1 MLQPGPRRAAR
12 TFHCVRVFSRMFL
25 LRAIPVLVL
34 GFFLVLGS
42 SVAATAQ
49 NVLGGRLDALPGTPE
64 NPLNVGIGI
73 RIDQITG
80 VDQKAENYGA
90 VVVLRVEWTDPALA
104 FDPEELGR
112 DIRVFNPPDLANH
125 AASIGSVLPA
135 FVIHNQQSNKWIHES
150 AASLRYDGRVLYVE
164 KSSLTLQAPHF
175 DFRKYPFDT
184 QEFHF
189 EVVSVFPS
197 EYVTYHPLN
206 EFSGL
211 GDQLGEEEWI
221 LNNARLET
229 SRVLGLS
236 GKESDQVALVF
247 EGNRHLTYYV
257 IRVFLPMLVLI
268 SVGWALFF
276 LDEYRRRIEIAGG
289 NLLVFVAFNW
299 AISADLPKLGYLTFL
314 DFVLQCMFLMTG
326 ALIVF
331 NVALRRLKVS
341 GKEGAARTLDNYA
354 IKWIYPLGYAA
365 IVAYAVSAFLLVP

>member
-1 MLQPGPRRAAR
+1 MTMKLMRIL
-12 TFHCVRVFSRMFL
+12 CVV
-25 LRAIPVLVL
+25 AVACLVAV
-34 GFFLVLGS
+34 GGK
-42 SVAATAQ
+42 AQAQ
-49 NVLGGRLDALPGTPE
+49 NGLEGGVGPLVGTPE
-64 NPLNVGIGI
+64 NPLQVGIGI
-73 RIDQITG
+73 RIDQVTS

-90 VVVLRVEWTDPALA
+90 VVVLRAEWTDPALA
-104 FDPEELGR
+104 FDRDEVGREIQVFTPPVLADHARGLGA
-112 DIRVFNPPDLANH
+112 IV
-125 AASIGSVLPA
+125 PA

-150 AASLRYDGRVLYVE
+150 AASLRHNGHVVYVE

-184 QEFHF
+184 QEFFF

-197 EYVTYHPLN
+197 EYVTYYPL
-206 EFSGL
+206 EEHSGL
-211 GDQLGEEEWI
+211 GDMLGEEEWI
-221 LNNARLET
+221 LDNARVEHST
-229 SRVLGLS
+229 VIGLS
-236 GKESDQVALVF
+236 GRDSDQVALAF

-268 SVGWALFF
+268 TVGWALFF

-314 DFVLQCMFLMTG
+314 DFILQCMFLMTG

-331 NVALRRLKVS
+331 NVALRKLKVS
-341 GKEGAARTLDNYA
+341 GREDAARKLDNYA

-365 IVAYAVSAFLLVP
+365 IVGYAVFAFLMTP

>member
-1 MLQPGPRRAAR
+1 MLPAPRWAAR
-12 TFHCVRVFSRMFL
+12 VFHCVRVFSRMFL

-34 GFFLVLGS
+34 SVFLVFS
-42 SVAATAQ
+42 SSIVATAQ
-49 NVLGGRLDALPGTPE
+49 NVLAGRLDALPGTPE
-64 NPLNVGIGI
+64 NPLDVGVGI

-104 FDPEELGR
+104 FDPEEQGR

-175 DFRKYPFDT
+175 NFRKYPFDT

-189 EVVSVFPS
+189 EVASVFPS
-197 EYVTYHPLN
+197 EYVNYYPLV

-229 SRVLGLS
+229 SKVLGLS

-276 LDEYRRRIEIAGG
+276 LDEFRRRIEIASG

-341 GKEGAARTLDNYA
+341 GKEGTARTLDNYA

>member
-1 MLQPGPRRAAR
+1 MILFRALLLIFVTAALSAASVGP
-12 TFHCVRVFSRMFL
+12 
-25 LRAIPVLVL
+25 L
-34 GFFLVLGS
+34 G
-42 SVAATAQ
+42 AQ
-49 NVLGGRLDALPGTPE
+49 NILDNRLDTPIGTPE
-64 NPLNVGIGI
+64 NPLDVGIGI
-73 RIDQITG
+73 KIDQITS

-104 FDPEELGR
+104 FDPKEAGR
-112 DIRVFNPPDLANH
+112 EFRVFNPPALADH
-125 AASIGSVLPA
+125 AAEIGTVVPA
-135 FVIHNQQSNKWIHES
+135 FVIHNQQSNRWIHES
-150 AASLRYDGRVLYVE
+150 AASLRYDGRVLYAE

-189 EVVSVFPS
+189 EIVSIFPS
-197 EYVTYHPLN
+197 QYVSYHPLE

-211 GDQLGEEEWI
+211 GDLLGEEEWI
-221 LNNARLET
+221 LDNPRIET
-229 SRVLGLS
+229 SQVVGLS
-236 GKESDQVALVF
+236 GQDSDQVALVF
-247 EGNRHLTYYV
+247 EGHRHLTYYV

-331 NVALRRLKVS
+331 NVALRKLKVS
-341 GKEGAARTLDNYA
+341 GREDGAKKLDNYA

-365 IVAYAVSAFLLVP
+365 IVGYAIFAYLLVP

>member
-1 MLQPGPRRAAR
+1 MSLFRALILISL
-12 TFHCVRVFSRMFL
+12 TVVST
-25 LRAIPVLVL
+25 I
-34 GFFLVLGS
+34 
-42 SVAATAQ
+42 ATVTGVGAQ
-49 NVLGGRLDALPGTPE
+49 NTLDGRLDALVGTPE
-64 NPLNVGIGI
+64 NPLDVGIGI
-73 RIDQITG
+73 QIDQITS

-104 FDPEELGR
+104 FDPRDLGR
-112 DIRVFNPPDLANH
+112 DFRVFYPPDLADH
-125 AASIGSVLPA
+125 AAKIGTIVPA
-135 FVIHNQQSNKWIHES
+135 FVIHNQQTNKWIHES
-150 AASLRYDGRVLYVE
+150 AAAVRHDGRVRYVE

-197 EYVTYHPLN
+197 DFVSYYPL
-206 EFSGL
+206 EESSGL
-211 GDQLGEEEWI
+211 GDMLGEEEWI
-221 LNNARLET
+221 LDNPRLQR
-229 SRVLGLS
+229 SQVIGLS
-236 GKESDQVALVF
+236 GQQSDQVSLIF
-247 EGNRHLTYYV
+247 EGHRHLTYYV

-268 SVGWALFF
+268 TVGWALFF

-331 NVALRRLKVS
+331 NVALRKLKVS
-341 GKEGAARTLDNYA
+341 GREDGARMLDNYA

-365 IVAYAVSAFLLVP
+365 IVGYAIFAYLLTP

>member
-1 MLQPGPRRAAR
+1 MN
-12 TFHCVRVFSRMFL
+12 FVRFLCFVFTACLF
-25 LRAIPVLVL
+25 AL
-34 GFFLVLGS
+34 GGK
-42 SVAATAQ
+42 AQAQ
-49 NVLGGRLDALPGTPE
+49 NALDGGLAALVGTPE
-64 NPLNVGIGI
+64 NPLKVGIGI
-73 RIDQITG
+73 QIDQVTS
-80 VDQKAENYGA
+80 VDQKSENYGA

-104 FDPEELGR
+104 FDRDAVGR
-112 DIRVFNPPDLANH
+112 EYQVFNPRTLAEH
-125 AASIGSVLPA
+125 ASDVGAVVPA

-150 AASLRYDGRVLYVE
+150 AASLHYDGHVVYVE

-184 QEFHF
+184 QEFFF
-189 EVVSVFPS
+189 EVVSIFPS
-197 EYVTYHPLN
+197 EYVSYYPL
-206 EFSGL
+206 EDHSGL
-211 GDQLGEEEWI
+211 GNLLGEEEWVMG
-221 LNNARLET
+221 NPQ
-229 SRVLGLS
+229 VLHSTVVGLS
-236 GKESDQVALVF
+236 GRESDQVALAF
-247 EGNRHLTYYV
+247 EGHRHLTYYV

-331 NVALRRLKVS
+331 NVALRKMKVS
-341 GKEGAARTLDNYA
+341 GHEGRARMLDNYA

-365 IVAYAVSAFLLVP
+365 IVGYAVFAYLLVP

>member
-1 MLQPGPRRAAR
+1 MTLFRALTLTFLTAAMMAASLGP
-12 TFHCVRVFSRMFL
+12 VR
-25 LRAIPVLVL
+25 
-34 GFFLVLGS
+34 
-42 SVAATAQ
+42 AQ
-49 NVLGGRLDALPGTPE
+49 NILDNRLDALVGTPE
-64 NPLNVGIGI
+64 NPLDVGIGI
-73 RIDQITG
+73 KIDQITS

-104 FDPEELGR
+104 FDPQEVGR
-112 DIRVFNPPDLANH
+112 DIRVFNPPALADH
-125 AASIGSVLPA
+125 AAEIGTVVPA
-135 FVIHNQQSNKWIHES
+135 FVIHNQQSNRWIHES

-184 QEFHF
+184 QEFYF
-189 EVVSVFPS
+189 EVVSIFPS
-197 EYVTYHPLN
+197 QYVSYYPLE

-211 GDQLGEEEWI
+211 GDLLGEEEWI
-221 LNNARLET
+221 LENARIET
-229 SRVLGLS
+229 SQVTGLS
-236 GKESDQVALVF
+236 GQNSDQVALVF
-247 EGNRHLTYYV
+247 EGHRHLTYYV

-268 SVGWALFF
+268 TVGWALFF

-331 NVALRRLKVS
+331 NVALRRLKIS
-341 GKEGAARTLDNYA
+341 GRETGARKLDNYA

-365 IVAYAVSAFLLVP
+365 IVGYAVFAYLLVP

>member
-1 MLQPGPRRAAR
+1 MTL
-12 TFHCVRVFSRMFL
+12 F
-25 LRAIPVLVL
+25 RAIYFVAFTVCLVS
-34 GFFLVLGS
+34 FFPDKAVS
-42 SVAATAQ
+42 Q
-49 NVLGGRLDALPGTPE
+49 NVLGGHLDALAGTPE
-64 NPLNVGIGI
+64 NPLEVGVGI

-104 FDPEELGR
+104 YDHEELGR

-125 AASIGSVLPA
+125 AAEVGAVMPA

-150 AASLRYDGRVLYVE
+150 AASLRYDGRVVYVE
-164 KSSLTLQAPHF
+164 KSSLILQAPHF

-189 EVVSVFPS
+189 EVVSIFPT
-197 EYVTYHPLN
+197 EYVSYYPLE

-211 GDQLGEEEWI
+211 GDLLGEEEWI
-221 LNNARLET
+221 LNNARLEA
-229 SRVLGLS
+229 SEVMGLS
-236 GKESDQVALVF
+236 GRESDQVALVF

-341 GKEGAARTLDNYA
+341 GKEGTARTLDNYA

-365 IVAYAVSAFLLVP
+365 IVAYAVFAYLLVP

>member
-1 MLQPGPRRAAR
+1 MNL
-12 TFHCVRVFSRMFL
+12 VRFL
-25 LRAIPVLVL
+25 C
-34 GFFLVLGS
+34 FFAVTACLFALDS
-42 SVAATAQ
+42 KAQAQ
-49 NVLGGRLDALPGTPE
+49 NVLDGGLAALVGTPE
-64 NPLNVGIGI
+64 NPLEVGIGI
-73 RIDQITG
+73 RIDQVTS

-104 FDPEELGR
+104 FDREEVGR
-112 DIRVFNPPDLANH
+112 EIQVFNPGALAEH
-125 AASIGSVLPA
+125 AAEIGAVIPA

-150 AASLRYDGRVLYVE
+150 AASLRYDGHVVYVE

-184 QEFHF
+184 QEFFF
-189 EVVSVFPS
+189 EVVSIFPS
-197 EYVTYHPLN
+197 EYVSYYPL
-206 EFSGL
+206 EEYSGL
-211 GDQLGEEEWI
+211 GDLLGEEEW
-221 LNNARLET
+221 
-229 SRVLGLS
+229 VLDNPQVLHSTVIGLS
-236 GKESDQVALVF
+236 GRDSDQVALAF
-247 EGNRHLTYYV
+247 QGHRHLTYYV

-331 NVALRRLKVS
+331 NVALRKMKVS
-341 GKEGAARTLDNYA
+341 GHEDGARKLDNYA

-365 IVAYAVSAFLLVP
+365 IVGYAIFAYLLVP

>member
-1 MLQPGPRRAAR
+1 MTLFRALTLTILTAAMMAASLGPVRAQNILDNR
-12 TFHCVRVFSRMFL
+12 L
-25 LRAIPVLVL
+25 DVLV
-34 GFFLVLGS
+34 
-42 SVAATAQ
+42 
-49 NVLGGRLDALPGTPE
+49 GTPE
-64 NPLNVGIGI
+64 NPLDVGIGI
-73 RIDQITG
+73 KIDQITS

-104 FDPEELGR
+104 FDPQEVGR
-112 DIRVFNPPDLANH
+112 DIRVFNPPALADH
-125 AASIGSVLPA
+125 AAEIGTVVPA

-189 EVVSVFPS
+189 EVVSIFPS
-197 EYVTYHPLN
+197 QYVSYYPLE

-211 GDQLGEEEWI
+211 GDLLGEEEWI
-221 LNNARLET
+221 LENARIET
-229 SRVLGLS
+229 SQVTGLS
-236 GKESDQVALVF
+236 GQDSDQVALVF
-247 EGNRHLTYYV
+247 EGHRHLTYYV

-268 SVGWALFF
+268 TVGWALFF

-314 DFVLQCMFLMTG
+314 DFILQCMFLMTG

-331 NVALRRLKVS
+331 NVALRKLKVS
-341 GKEGAARTLDNYA
+341 GRETGARKLDNYA

-365 IVAYAVSAFLLVP
+365 IVGYAVFAYLLVP

>member
-1 MLQPGPRRAAR
+1 M
-12 TFHCVRVFSRMFL
+12 TVFRIICLFALTVFL
-25 LRAIPVLVL
+25 ITAPVEKA
-34 GFFLVLGS
+34 G
-42 SVAATAQ
+42 AQ
-49 NVLGGRLDALPGTPE
+49 NALGGRLDALAGTPE
-64 NPLNVGIGI
+64 NPLEVGVGIK
-73 RIDQITG
+73 IDQITS

-90 VVVLRVEWTDPALA
+90 VVVLRVEWIDPALA
-104 FDPEELGR
+104 FDRDDVGR
-112 DIRVFNPPDLANH
+112 DIRVFNPPALADH
-125 AASIGSVLPA
+125 AAQIGAVLPA

-150 AASLRYDGRVLYVE
+150 AASLRYDGRVVYVE

-175 DFRKYPFDT
+175 NFRKYPFDT

-189 EVVSVFPS
+189 DVVSIFPS
-197 EYVTYHPLN
+197 EYVSYYPLD

-211 GDQLGEEEWI
+211 GNLLGEEEWI
-221 LNNARLET
+221 LDSDRLEV
-229 SRVLGLS
+229 SQVIGLS
-236 GKESDQVALVF
+236 GRDSDQVALIF
-247 EGNRHLTYYV
+247 EGKRHLTYYV

-268 SVGWALFF
+268 TVGWALFF

-331 NVALRRLKVS
+331 NVALRRLKVAGRES
-341 GKEGAARTLDNYA
+341 AARKLDNYA

-365 IVAYAVSAFLLVP
+365 IVGYAVFAYLLVP

>member
-1 MLQPGPRRAAR
+1 M
-12 TFHCVRVFSRMFL
+12 H
-25 LRAIPVLVL
+25 
-34 GFFLVLGS
+34 
-42 SVAATAQ
+42 
-49 NVLGGRLDALPGTPE
+49 ALAGTPE
-64 NPLNVGIGI
+64 NPLDVGIGI
-73 RIDQITG
+73 KIDQITS

-90 VVVLRVEWTDPALA
+90 VVVLRVEWTDPLLA
-104 FDPEELGR
+104 FDAKELGR
-112 DIRVFNPPDLANH
+112 EIRVFNPPALADH
-125 AASIGSVLPA
+125 AAEVGAVVPA

-150 AASLRYDGRVLYVE
+150 AASLRQDGSVVYVE

-189 EVVSVFPS
+189 DVASIFPT
-197 EYVTYHPLN
+197 EYVSYYPLE

-211 GDQLGEEEWI
+211 GDLLGEEEWI
-221 LNNARLET
+221 LDNARVEA
-229 SRVLGLS
+229 SKVIGIS
-236 GKESDQVALVF
+236 GRESDQVALIF

-268 SVGWALFF
+268 TVGWALFF

-331 NVALRRLKVS
+331 NVALRKLKVA
-341 GKEGAARTLDNYA
+341 GREEGARKLDNYA

-365 IVAYAVSAFLLVP
+365 IVGYAIFAYLLVP